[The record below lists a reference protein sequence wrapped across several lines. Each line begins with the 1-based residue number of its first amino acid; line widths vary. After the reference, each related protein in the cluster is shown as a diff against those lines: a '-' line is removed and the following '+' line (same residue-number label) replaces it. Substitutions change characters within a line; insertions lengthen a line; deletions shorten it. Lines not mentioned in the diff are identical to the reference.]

1 MELSL
6 DSSGIWINQYVY
18 RQFTAF
24 NNFAFNCVNAWHF
37 LVNYQYRNVWF
48 NSCLDSG
55 FNNYWI
61 LVSLFRSAH
70 HEHRWWNFES
80 SVEAHLKRKVLLVAA
95 GGVVGSLAR
104 WIFSLGQSE
113 DGFPWMTLS
122 VNLIGSI
129 ILAWFLVYSET
140 HPSPKWWWRPL
151 FATGFCGG
159 FTTYSAF
166 AVQVDEL
173 TRTGQFGTAVLYIVV
188 SLAASYGVIAYVT
201 RKFAP

>member
-24 NNFAFNCVNAWHF
+24 NNFAVNRVNTWHF

-188 SLAASYGVIAYVT
+188 SLTASYGVIAYVT

>member
-70 HEHRWWNFES
+70 HEHRRWNFES

-188 SLAASYGVIAYVT
+188 SLTASYGVIAYVT

>member
-1 MELSL
+1 M
-6 DSSGIWINQYVY
+6 
-18 RQFTAF
+18 
-24 NNFAFNCVNAWHF
+24 
-37 LVNYQYRNVWF
+37 
-48 NSCLDSG
+48 
-55 FNNYWI
+55 
-61 LVSLFRSAH
+61 
-70 HEHRWWNFES
+70 
-80 SVEAHLKRKVLLVAA
+80 EAHLKRKVLLVAA

-188 SLAASYGVIAYVT
+188 SLTASYGVIAYVT

>member
-166 AVQVDEL
+166 AVQVDQL
-173 TRTGQFGTAVLYIVV
+173 THTGQFGTAVLYIVV
-188 SLAASYGVIAYVT
+188 SLTASYGVIAYVT

>member
-6 DSSGIWINQYVY
+6 DSFGIWINQYVY

-24 NNFAFNCVNAWHF
+24 NNFAVNRVNAWHF

>member
-6 DSSGIWINQYVY
+6 DSFGIWINQYVY

-24 NNFAFNCVNAWHF
+24 NNFAVNRVNAWHF

-48 NSCLDSG
+48 NGCLDPG
-55 FNNYWI
+55 FNNHRI

-113 DGFPWMTLS
+113 DDFPWMTLS

-188 SLAASYGVIAYVT
+188 SLTASYGVIAYVT